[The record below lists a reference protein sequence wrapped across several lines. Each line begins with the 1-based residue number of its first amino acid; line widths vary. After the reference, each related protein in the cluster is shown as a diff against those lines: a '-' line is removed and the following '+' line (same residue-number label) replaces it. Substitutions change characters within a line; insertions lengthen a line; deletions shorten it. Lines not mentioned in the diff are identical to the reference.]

1 MTPAGYLTAHSQ
13 VLAAAGELHVGP
25 RRFHA
30 YSDADRINCYDWIT
44 ATRRKGHAMM
54 STIAVIGPGVSGS
67 ARAFELADAGT
78 HGVPV
83 RHARLLSC

>member
-1 MTPAGYLTAHSQ
+1 MAD
-13 VLAAAGELHVGP
+13 AAQTQK
-25 RRFHA
+25 
-30 YSDADRINCYDWIT
+30 DRINCYDWIT

-67 ARAFELADAGT
+67 ARAFELADAGA